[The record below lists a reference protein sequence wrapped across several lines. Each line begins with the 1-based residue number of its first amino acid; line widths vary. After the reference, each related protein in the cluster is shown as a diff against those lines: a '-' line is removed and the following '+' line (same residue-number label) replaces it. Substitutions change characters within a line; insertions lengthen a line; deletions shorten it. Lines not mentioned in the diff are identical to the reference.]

1 MKCGL
6 CGTIFPNRYALCPHC
21 KGDVILEE
29 TFVPKEDAEADVV
42 EYSPWMVNGEI
53 NFDEMSDE

>member
-6 CGTIFPNRYALCPHC
+6 CGTIFPNRYAVCPHC
-21 KGDVILEE
+21 HGDVLVQEM
-29 TFVPKEDAEADVV
+29 FVPKEDV
-42 EYSPWMVNGEI
+42 EVDTVEDSPLMVNGEF

>member
-6 CGTIFPNRYALCPHC
+6 CGTIFPNRYAVCPHC
-21 KGDVILEE
+21 HGDVILEE
-29 TFVPKEDAEADVV
+29 RFVPKEDV
-42 EYSPWMVNGEI
+42 EVDAVEDSPLMVNGEF